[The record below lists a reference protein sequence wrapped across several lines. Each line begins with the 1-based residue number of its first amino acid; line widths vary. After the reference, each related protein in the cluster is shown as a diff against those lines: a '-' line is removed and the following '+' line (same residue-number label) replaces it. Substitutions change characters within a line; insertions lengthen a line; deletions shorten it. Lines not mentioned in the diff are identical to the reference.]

1 MVATASRPNSGL
13 LTSQFVHAVE
23 RVNKKVG
30 DIVYRDNL
38 TLQLFDRLGIYN
50 TSRTSMAEINPI
62 IDQRDVTVTRFATGY
77 ETLPIPASQGA
88 GAYYVEYAN
97 YAAPVA
103 MSWVEEQKIRD
114 PYEIINLAEVRY
126 FKAGKAI
133 AEALDQDIFWG
144 TNNDANAI
152 TGLEQALVSTGQA
165 AGTVAATLVYPA
177 WRFRQAANSY
187 FGITRAAFTAE
198 DTTGT
203 GWEGCAMDMDNDV
216 ITYASTANQTLRTI
230 TNEAYYLI
238 SHFYNMMSYGTDFID
253 LMISTHPPLE
263 DYSASAAAAV
273 QIVKTD
279 EKLQD
284 INLGFGTAYFR
295 GALWVST
302 PRAAA
307 SGLSGTATAADDMIY
322 FLNTKYVRLE
332 VSDTGDFVMSPW
344 SHGAGQVSAACQ
356 ILWRGQFIMDN
367 PRMNGVA
374 FSYNS
379 D

>member
-13 LTSQFVHAVE
+13 LTSQFVHSVE

-38 TLQLFDRLGIYN
+38 TLQMFDRLGIYQ
-50 TSRTSMAEINPI
+50 TSTTSMAEINPI

-77 ETLPIPASQGA
+77 ENLPIPASSGA
-88 GAYYVEYAN
+88 GAFYVEYAN

-114 PYEIINLAEVRY
+114 PYEIINLAQVRY

-152 TGLEQALVSTGQA
+152 TGLEQALISTGQA
-165 AGTVAATLVYPA
+165 AGTAAATAAYPV

-187 FGITRAAFTAE
+187 LGITRAAFTAE

-203 GWEGCAMDMDNDV
+203 GWEGCAMDLDDAV
-216 ITYASTANQTLRTI
+216 ITYTSDANEMLKTLG
-230 TNEAYYLI
+230 NEAFELVT
-238 SHFYNMMSYGTDFID
+238 HFYNMMCYGSDFPD
-253 LMISTHPPLE
+253 LMISTHTPLE
-263 DYSASAAAAV
+263 HYSIAAAGTI
-273 QIVKTD
+273 QIHKQGGKID
-279 EKLQD
+279 D
-284 INLGFGTAYFR
+284 INLGFGTSWFR

-307 SGLSGTATAADDMIY
+307 SGLSGTASANDDMIY
-322 FLNTKYVRLE
+322 FLNTKYIRLE
-332 VSDTGDFVMSPW
+332 VSDTGDFVMTPFTS
-344 SHGAGQVSAACQ
+344 GAGQVSAACQ
-356 ILWRGQFIMDN
+356 LLWRGQFIMDN

-374 FSYNS
+374 FSYHS
-379 D
+379 